1 MWVSYI
7 LKVKK
12 ILIYIFSTEVYG
24 AAISPR
30 LKVFMPK
37 IKFFSNYDKNGNN
50 FSKEKKKKCS
60 EVVRV
65 LLLRISFTKVFVCQR
80 GRRE

>member
-37 IKFFSNYDKNGNN
+37 IKFFSNYDKMETI
-50 FSKEKKKKCS
+50 SEEKKM
-60 EVVRV
+60 
-65 LLLRISFTKVFVCQR
+65 
-80 GRRE
+80 